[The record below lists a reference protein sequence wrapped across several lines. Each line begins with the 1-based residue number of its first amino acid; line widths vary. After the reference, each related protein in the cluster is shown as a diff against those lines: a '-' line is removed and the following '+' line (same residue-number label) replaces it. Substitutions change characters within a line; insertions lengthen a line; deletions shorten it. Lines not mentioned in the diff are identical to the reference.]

1 MSTIDTCCICGGR
14 NLKVREGKIRTK
26 RKIKADKILECLNC
40 SFVFLNENSHI
51 KEDHYKKSLM
61 HPILTTLEE
70 LRCESRQD
78 DVRRLRY
85 FIPQIKGKK
94 IIEIGSGNGQFLKFS
109 QRFST
114 TVCGVEPEARFKDI
128 FLEEK
133 LNIRNDINKVSQ
145 KFDSVFC
152 FHVIEHVKDPIEF
165 IESLFSLVES
175 KGTIFVETPNSK
187 DALIS
192 LYKLKAFSNFTYW
205 DNHLVLFSKKSFK
218 LMMSKYSY
226 SCKLIKV
233 QRYGLGNHIGWIL
246 NGEPGGHKKYLRI
259 ENSPFSL
266 LYKKILCFMGRQDTL
281 LFKIMKSY

>member
-14 NLKVREGKIRTK
+14 NLKVREGKIRTE

-51 KEDHYKKSLM
+51 EDDHYKKSLM
-61 HPILTTLEE
+61 HPILRTLEE

-94 IIEIGSGNGQFLKFS
+94 IIEIGSGNGQFLKFA
-109 QRFST
+109 QRFSA

-266 LYKKILCFMGRQDTL
+266 LYKKILCFMGHQDTL

>member
-1 MSTIDTCCICGGR
+1 MSTIDTCFICGGR
-14 NLKVREGKIRTK
+14 NLKVREGKIRTE

-51 KEDHYKKSLM
+51 EEDHYKKSLM
-61 HPILTTLEE
+61 HPILRTLEE

-78 DVRRLRY
+78 DARRLRY

-94 IIEIGSGNGQFLKFS
+94 IIEIGSGNGQFLKFA

-114 TVCGVEPEARFKDI
+114 TVFGVEPEARFKDI

-133 LNIRNDINKVSQ
+133 LNIRSDINKVSQ

-266 LYKKILCFMGRQDTL
+266 LYRKILCFMGYQDTL